1 MATTKS
7 TESAIA
13 IASSTDKLELKYI
26 SAKEAVKR
34 FDYLYKYNKD
44 LYSRA
49 STELTVEEYTAYQL
63 TLSVPK
69 LSPDGKSLGTC
80 IRVTEPFQ
88 IFEFEGKE
96 YLASGNSRMKTIQ
109 QMIERG
115 SKEEFADIPY
125 VVLPIWNNEELL
137 RIQYA
142 TNDHTRKNDR
152 LVKLQQIAAYIK
164 RTIEHEMA
172 NDRRD
177 RTDSK
182 ISADVKKEAE
192 RKFSLNATEIKNALL
207 IVSQKVP
214 AIVIEYLNQNLV
226 KVDPAIELV
235 NISNVL
241 KVDPAVVV
249 GELMAQQKP
258 ISIGNVK
265 KWRENFVKTSTSKE
279 AVVENHLVNNN
290 ETAQQGET
298 PANPPANNNNRVKPP
313 APPTPTE
320 RRVESPGDAEVK
332 LVKLGEFKLR
342 TNEDAIA
349 SAYVVANLIENNL
362 LNNKHENVTRQLF
375 QLMEQLKDLE
385 ITEDRQKAIA
395 AEFEK
400 K

>member
-1 MATTKS
+1 M
-7 TESAIA
+7 
-13 IASSTDKLELKYI
+13 
-26 SAKEAVKR
+26 V
-34 FDYLYKYNKD
+34 
-44 LYSRA
+44 
-49 STELTVEEYTAYQL
+49 
-63 TLSVPK
+63 
-69 LSPDGKSLGTC
+69 
-80 IRVTEPFQ
+80 
-88 IFEFEGKE
+88 
-96 YLASGNSRMKTIQ
+96 
-109 QMIERG
+109 
-115 SKEEFADIPY
+115 
-125 VVLPIWNNEELL
+125 
-137 RIQYA
+137 
-142 TNDHTRKNDR
+142 
-152 LVKLQQIAAYIK
+152 
-164 RTIEHEMA
+164 

-214 AIVIEYLNQNLV
+214 AIVIDYLNQNLV

>member
-7 TESAIA
+7 TESTIA
-13 IASSTDKLELKYI
+13 IATSTDKLELKYI

-142 TNDHTRKNDR
+142 TNDHTR
-152 LVKLQQIAAYIK
+152 
-164 RTIEHEMA
+164 M
-172 NDRRD
+172 
-177 RTDSK
+177 
-182 ISADVKKEAE
+182 
-192 RKFSLNATEIKNALL
+192 
-207 IVSQKVP
+207 IV
-214 AIVIEYLNQNLV
+214 
-226 KVDPAIELV
+226 
-235 NISNVL
+235 
-241 KVDPAVVV
+241 
-249 GELMAQQKP
+249 
-258 ISIGNVK
+258 
-265 KWRENFVKTSTSKE
+265 
-279 AVVENHLVNNN
+279 
-290 ETAQQGET
+290 
-298 PANPPANNNNRVKPP
+298 
-313 APPTPTE
+313 
-320 RRVESPGDAEVK
+320 
-332 LVKLGEFKLR
+332 
-342 TNEDAIA
+342 
-349 SAYVVANLIENNL
+349 
-362 LNNKHENVTRQLF
+362 
-375 QLMEQLKDLE
+375 
-385 ITEDRQKAIA
+385 
-395 AEFEK
+395 
-400 K
+400 